1 MDLDSIVINNLD
13 VLASLKEKD
22 NLIVYENSLNINNST
37 DFQDLNNN
45 DIKNTIISTLLYCLY
60 HDCTLN
66 VKDSLLLRID
76 LSISNI
82 YENSIMNE
90 LLEKDDFFSEYLKN
104 IDDMHTLEVQ
114 RFQRNK
120 CNRFLFHL
128 NDGFTYFCSNLILFS
143 KRVIEVQSMINGISF
158 NEEDKSDESDE
169 DIVDDNNENF
179 EENTDEK
186 KND

>member
-1 MDLDSIVINNLD
+1 MDLDSILIINLD
-13 VLASLKEKD
+13 VLASLKDKD
-22 NLIVYENSLNINNST
+22 NLIVYENFLNINNET

-45 DIKNTIISTLLYCLY
+45 DIKNTIISTLLYCLH

-66 VKDSLLLRID
+66 FKDSLLLRID

-90 LLEKDDFFSEYLKN
+90 LLEKDEFFSEYLKI

-120 CNRFLFHL
+120 CNRFLFYL
-128 NDGFTYFCSNLILFS
+128 NDSFTNFCSNLIVFS
-143 KRVIEVQSMINGISF
+143 KRVIEVQSMVNGIALQDDS
-158 NEEDKSDESDE
+158 EE
-169 DIVDDNNENF
+169 DIVDDPNEIF